1 MALIDKEKFKA
12 AIKEAKEKAKPR
24 NFVESVEMA
33 INFKNIDF
41 KKPENRIEVQV
52 TLPKGRG
59 KPVKIGFFADK
70 ALAAELKKTKIVDRV
85 ITKEE
90 LMQMDKKAA
99 KKLAKE
105 FDFFLAEP
113 SLMKDIAKQI
123 GSVLGPRKK
132 MPRPAPPNIKAVEA
146 MVKALRNTIIVSNK
160 KGKYLPVVH
169 APIGTVEMSEDDL
182 AENAMAVYNAVLKKI
197 PSDQNIRSIYVKTT
211 MGPSVK
217 VI

>member
-1 MALIDKEKFKA
+1 MALADKEKFKK

-24 NFVESVEMA
+24 NFVETVEMA

-70 ALAAELKKTKIVDRV
+70 ALAAELKKAGIVDKI

-90 LMQMDKKAA
+90 LMNMDKKSA

-113 SLMKDIAKQI
+113 SLMKDIARKV
-123 GSVLGPRKK
+123 GAVLGPRKK
-132 MPRPAPPNIKAVEA
+132 MPRPVPPNIKAIEA
-146 MVKALRNTIIVSNK
+146 MVKTLKNTVIVSNK

-182 AENAMAVYNAVLKKI
+182 AENAMAVYSAVLRKI
-197 PSDQNIRSIYVKTT
+197 PSEQNIRSVYVKTT
-211 MGPSVK
+211 MGPAVR